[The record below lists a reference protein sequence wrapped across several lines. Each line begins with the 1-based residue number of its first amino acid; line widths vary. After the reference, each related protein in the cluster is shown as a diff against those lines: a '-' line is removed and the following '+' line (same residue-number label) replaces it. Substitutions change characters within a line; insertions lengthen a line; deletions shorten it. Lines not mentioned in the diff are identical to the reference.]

1 MIDFQPLT
9 LQNREEYTRCLRY
22 GGERGCE
29 YSFVNLYLWGRQK
42 AAMVHGH
49 LVVFSQFSRRSVY
62 LFHIPRPHVLAHKKH
77 IYYLFDLCL

>member
-9 LQNREEYTRCLRY
+9 LENRAVFENCLRH

-42 AAMVHGH
+42 AALVQGH
-49 LVVFSQFSRRSVY
+49 MVVFSQFSRRSVY
-62 LFHIPRPHVLAHKKH
+62 LFPVGQGG
-77 IYYLFDLCL
+77 